1 MSFDCTQKDVS
12 NGNDDQTAPTLV
24 PEEPTAEDI
33 LKNDEN
39 DQDDEMKNTQENAQ
53 KVIQENG
60 QDILRKIWTTMIRF
74 QARNATSPAARTKDK
89 PSSKNKSAS
98 EQCCCTPL

>member
-1 MSFDCTQKDVS
+1 MSFDCIQKDVS
-12 NGNDDQTAPTLV
+12 NGNDNQTAPTLV

-53 KVIQENG
+53 KVIQENR

-74 QARNATSPAARTKDK
+74 QARNATLPAARTKDK

-98 EQCCCTPL
+98 EQCRCTPL

>member
-1 MSFDCTQKDVS
+1 MSFDCIQKDVS

-39 DQDDEMKNTQENAQ
+39 DEDDEIKNTQENTQ

-60 QDILRKIWTTMIRF
+60 QDILRKI
-74 QARNATSPAARTKDK
+74 
-89 PSSKNKSAS
+89 
-98 EQCCCTPL
+98 